1 MKASYQEMFDEV
13 RAPESLR
20 EAVLA
25 ATKLERRPR
34 KRALWLLAAA
44 VLAAALVGAAG
55 ADSEGLREPLRGDLP
70 VIPPV
75 TLEEKLG
82 RQWEESGGILDE
94 EQRKVIAQ
102 AVQKV
107 QTEDTQDGVT
117 VTVDTVYASE
127 FYLELLLYIRGENLS
142 NSSYLNLESYELSG
156 SVSSAPDREI
166 SHIYTGSAD
175 LGVLEDGTVVRT
187 LCLGI
192 SSKEGLSLLDGAEL
206 ELGLGRLKTSGDGE
220 WVLPISLA
228 PAADR
233 GALTLEETA
242 AMGCPSADGG
252 GREAGAITLR
262 DVRVTSTGF
271 QFRSDQ
277 GCPGTEVYLCLSNGT
292 KIKHG
297 STSESGKSGGSCEVE
312 GRWPAPAEFSQI
324 EVLRVGDTVIPLRP

>member
-1 MKASYQEMFDEV
+1 MKASYREMFDEV

-127 FYLELLLYIRGENLS
+127 VSLELLLYIRGENLS

-233 GALTLEETA
+233 GALTLEEAA

-271 QFRSDQ
+271 QSAAIRDA
-277 GCPGTEVYLCLSNGT
+277 PGLRFTCAFPTERKS
-292 KIKHG
+292 
-297 STSESGKSGGSCEVE
+297 STAARPRAERAG
-312 GRWPAPAEFSQI
+312 APARWRAAGPPRRSFPKS
-324 EVLRVGDTVIPLRP
+324 RPCGWGIR